1 MTPPTKRDMTP
12 PTKRELSEAEMVYL
26 EAKIPELAA
35 LAFKL
40 AEFEALTTRGKVVKA
55 VNGKV
60 IELYADGS
68 TRVLKEIEPPMP
80 IKPGT
85 KRYRKAS

>member
-1 MTPPTKRDMTP
+1 MTEP
-12 PTKRELSEAEMVYL
+12 KRELSEAEMLYL
-26 EAKIPELAA
+26 EAMIPELAQS
-35 LAFKL
+35 AFKL
-40 AEFEALTTRGKVVKA
+40 ARAQALTIRGKVVKA

-80 IKPGT
+80 VQPGT
-85 KRYRKAS
+85 KRYRKVS